1 MTVAL
6 ELADVSQEFG
16 GGSPWLDRLLHRE
29 GRVVKAVRSVSLA
42 IEKGEVFGLVG
53 ESGCGK
59 STLGRI
65 AAGLLRPTRGRV
77 LVDGEPIRKQP
88 GSRAGLEVQMI
99 FQNPMASL
107 NPRRRVRDIIG
118 EAPLMHGLVRRAELR
133 DHVEALLAR
142 VGLDAEFAERFPHQC
157 SGGQRQRI
165 GIARALAVKPK
176 VLICDEPVTALD
188 VSIQAHVLNLFMELR
203 RDLGLTMLFVSH
215 DLRVIRHVADRV
227 GIMYLGEMVELGA
240 AAAVL
245 GEPAHPYTRGL
256 LDSVPKLGRGRQRFH
271 PVSGEIPSPFAP
283 PPGCAYHPRCP
294 SVMDICRR
302 ERPAVSIAPGGQRV
316 ACHLYRMPASSA
328 AATAGP
334 PLVTAV

>member
-1 MTVAL
+1 MTAAL
-6 ELADVSQEFG
+6 ELANVSQEFG
-16 GGSPWLDRLLHRE
+16 GSSPWLDRLLRRE
-29 GRVVKAVRSVSLA
+29 RRVVKAVRSVSLS

-59 STLGRI
+59 STLSRI

-77 LVDGEPIRKQP
+77 LVDGQPIRKRP
-88 GSRAGLEVQMI
+88 GSRAGLEVQMV

-133 DHVEALLAR
+133 GYVGELLAR
-142 VGLDAEFAERFPHQC
+142 VGLDPEFAERFPHQC
-157 SGGQRQRI
+157 SGGQRQRV

-188 VSIQAHVLNLFMELR
+188 VSIQAHVLNLFLELR

-215 DLRVIRHVADRV
+215 DLRVVRHVADRV
-227 GIMYLGEMVELGA
+227 GIMYLGEMVEIGT

-245 GEPAHPYTRGL
+245 GESAHPYTRGL
-256 LDSVPKLGRGRQRFH
+256 LESVPKLGQGRQRFH
-271 PVSGEIPSPFAP
+271 PVIGEIPSPFAP

-294 SVMDICRR
+294 SAMDACRR
-302 ERPAVSIAPGGQRV
+302 ERPAVQDAPGGQRV
-316 ACHLYRMPASSA
+316 ACHLYGARGAPA
-328 AATAGP
+328 AASTAM
-334 PLVTAV
+334 PLVSAV